1 MRHFATTVFDAGK
14 LKPEYLFKRIIHFY
28 RIQNIHSNK
37 YSFFKSQEY
46 LFKTN
51 IHFQNIE
58 YSFRTNV
65 HFLKKKAVSPT
76 PMPRWL
82 VQDIW
87 FSVFNSTW
95 LLAYE
100 YQFVPSQPWTLR
112 LELFWFGIFLD
123 FSILNCTQYYMLT
136 NFTPQQRLQILP
148 SESSIRKLKKQTPL
162 KRAGSSVGLGLQKS
176 KLSKNENYKYDESLE
191 SKLQTLP

>member
-1 MRHFATTVFDAGK
+1 MAAKPSSGK
-14 LKPEYLFKRIIHFY
+14 TKTFKKLFMLWKSRII
-28 RIQNIHSNK
+28 IQNKCS
-37 YSFFKSQEY
+37 
-46 LFKTN
+46 
-51 IHFQNIE
+51 
-58 YSFRTNV
+58 
-65 HFLKKKAVSPT
+65 FLKKKAVSPN

-123 FSILNCTQYYMLT
+123 SIFDCTQYYMLT
-136 NFTPQQRLQILP
+136 NFTSQQRLQILP
-148 SESSIRKLKKQTPL
+148 SESLIRKLKKQTPL